1 MLFSPG
7 WVNSSF
13 IAECLC
19 ILETILWFLQA
30 LLNSVWTTPRV
41 EGSEVTE
48 DMALTSW
55 RSGGGL
61 GRLLSNTTLAWLLDS
76 LSMQVLVCLA
86 HSNG

>member
-19 ILETILWFLQA
+19 ILETVLRFLQA
-30 LLNSVWTTPRV
+30 LLNSVWTTPKV

-48 DMALTSW
+48 DMALTS
-55 RSGGGL
+55 
-61 GRLLSNTTLAWLLDS
+61 
-76 LSMQVLVCLA
+76 
-86 HSNG
+86 